1 MKKTNNMPTRDL
13 WYRAEIINVRMFK
26 QPTSFQLSNKTLI
39 TSSNLLLFFQLRRLL
54 ASTEAKSTGKMKAW
68 GTGEKGGKIRAL
80 RGRLWSRYGLGMRC
94 GWVGSCIRIT
104 FTDFKEVE
112 TGV

>member
-1 MKKTNNMPTRDL
+1 M
-13 WYRAEIINVRMFK
+13 WYRAEINVRMFK

-39 TSSNLLLFFQLRRLL
+39 TSSNLLFFQLRRLL
-54 ASTEAKSTGKMKAW
+54 ASTEAKSTGKMKGW
-68 GTGEKGGKIRAL
+68 GAGEKGGKIRAL
-80 RGRLWSRYGLGMRC
+80 RGRLWSGYRLGMRC